1 MKFKALGSSDIM
13 VSKICLGTMTWGE
26 QNSEQDAH
34 EQIELALEKD
44 INFMDT
50 AELYAVPPKQETQ
63 GLTEKYIGTWFKK
76 TGQRD
81 KWILATKIT
90 GAGFDY
96 VRNNAP
102 ITPKNIRLALEGS
115 LQRLQTDYVD
125 LYQLHWPNRGSY
137 HFHNSWDYDPSKQ
150 DNNKNIEEM
159 HANLETLND
168 LIKEGKIR
176 TIGLSNETCWGTAK
190 YLELATKYNLAR
202 FVSIQNEYSLLQ
214 RNYDLDLA
222 ELSHQENVGLLA
234 WSPLASGILSGKYLD
249 GACPKGS
256 RGDISGNFWRLN
268 EYSEPAIR
276 AYVNLA
282 KDNNI
287 DPNQMA
293 LAYCLT
299 KPFMNSVIIG
309 ATTIEQLKTNIAS
322 IDIKLS
328 EKIINS
334 IEQIHRKYPRT
345 Y

>member
-96 VRNNAP
+96 VRNGAP

-115 LQRLQTDYVD
+115 LKRLQTDYVD
-125 LYQLHWPNRGSY
+125 LYQLHWPNRGAY

-150 DNNKNIEEM
+150 DKGKVIEEM

-190 YLELATKYNLAR
+190 YLELATKHNLAR

-222 ELSHQENVGLLA
+222 ELSHRENVGLLA

-256 RGDISGNFWRLN
+256 RGDISGDFWRLN
-268 EYSEPAIR
+268 EYTEPAVR

-328 EKIINS
+328 DEIINS
-334 IEQIHRKYPRT
+334 IEQIHRRYPRT